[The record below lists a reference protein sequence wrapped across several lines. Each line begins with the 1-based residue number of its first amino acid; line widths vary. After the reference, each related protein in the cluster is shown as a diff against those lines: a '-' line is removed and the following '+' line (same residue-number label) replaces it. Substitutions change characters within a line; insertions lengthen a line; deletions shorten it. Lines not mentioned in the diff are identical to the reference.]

1 MTKPRVEIKKET
13 PLRNKQELRNGQKP
27 TKVLNAAFVF
37 RAKLLSRTQD
47 HPKHRQSLIS
57 LIVTAVT

>member
-1 MTKPRVEIKKET
+1 MKNQTPR
-13 PLRNKQELRNGQKP
+13 RNKQELRNGQKP
-27 TKVLNAAFVF
+27 TKVLNAALVF

-47 HPKHRQSLIS
+47 HPKHRQSLSS